1 MANLNFKTFPTLED
15 QRKKDLKEKLQE
27 LKDFYKNQNNEH
39 LMDKVKEIDDSFNK
53 MKKDYARIPQLHID
67 QLERE
72 YYHEGIE
79 ALKEFTGKKLIK
91 LEKKLQGYLIF
102 LEEMKIQRI
111 ESLKNSP

>member
-1 MANLNFKTFPTLED
+1 MTDSNLKIFPTLED
-15 QRKKDLKEKLQE
+15 QRKKELKEKLQE

-39 LMDKVKEIDDSFNK
+39 LMNKVKKIDDSFNK
-53 MKKDYARIPQLHID
+53 MKEDYARIPQLHID

-72 YYHEGIE
+72 YYHGGIE

-91 LEKKLQGYLIF
+91 LEKELQRYLIS

-111 ESLKNSP
+111 ESLKS